1 MRTTMRNIK
10 YAAGIAL
17 GVAAQLVMIVLF
29 GFTSLEIPFLV
40 YVSCWAVCIAIIK
53 WAAGKLPE

>member
-1 MRTTMRNIK
+1 MRNIK

>member
-1 MRTTMRNIK
+1 MRNIK
-10 YAAGIAL
+10 YAAGIVL
-17 GVAAQLVMIVLF
+17 GVTVQLVMIVLF

-40 YVSCWAVCIAIIK
+40 YAGCWAACIAIIK